1 MTSYTSGNPTQNRT
15 TPQSIGFLLLDN
27 FTLISLASAV
37 EPLRMANQLSGRELY
52 RWHTLTV
59 DGGQVWASDGLQ
71 ITPDAAI
78 NNAPPIDTVIV
89 CGGVGIQ
96 RSVTREHVTWLQS
109 QARQSRRLGAVCT
122 GSWALACAGLLDGF
136 DCSVHW
142 ECLAAMQEAFPRVN
156 MSTRLFTLDR
166 NRFTSSGG
174 TAPLDMMLHLISRD
188 HGRE

>member
-15 TPQSIGFLLLDN
+15 APQSIGFLLLDN

-52 RWHTLTV
+52 RWHTLTI

-78 NNAPPIDTVIV
+78 SNAPPIDTVIV

-96 RSVTREHVTWLQS
+96 RSVTREHVTWLQA
-109 QARQSRRLGAVCT
+109 QARQSRSWAPCAPAV
-122 GSWALACAGLLDGF
+122 GHWPALACSTA
-136 DCSVHW
+136 SI
-142 ECLAAMQEAFPRVN
+142 AACTGNAWPRC
-156 MSTRLFTLDR
+156 RK
-166 NRFTSSGG
+166 
-174 TAPLDMMLHLISRD
+174 PSR
-188 HGRE
+188 G